1 MLSKLDKI
9 EEESRKD
16 HQEEIEVTSMVEER
30 APNEEQKLAIKADVN
45 SAVRVLAPPGSGKT
59 FIIENRY
66 KFLLDNE
73 VSPDQILAV
82 TFTKKMATELY
93 ERILSSNPGIVG
105 SNADKQVCTIHAA
118 CFRILYAEGM
128 RLQVAK
134 EWQVK
139 KLLTDD
145 KVGIIQKLWGF
156 DNRPG
161 WRELENWI
169 AMPKHYAVTVED
181 SLDFYNQRLPKQAIK
196 LAEAR
201 RLFDEGLQ
209 RQRLFTFSDMM
220 YLVERLFID
229 RPEVLNKYQQ
239 KYTHIIVDEGQDTSA
254 QAMRIL
260 TLLAKPQD
268 NFFIVGDSDQQLFR
282 FAGATPEDNL
292 FEGFE
297 KRYPDATSVLLKIN
311 YRSTGAIIRAC
322 KQLIDTNYHDKGG
335 PYAQE
340 YRKAIEARPG
350 ANEGNPIHFQMYK
363 TVEEEASAAVDTIE
377 ELIASGE
384 YQNGDIFVGARTRA
398 QLGYL
403 EGGLVRKKIPF
414 VNISGGSFWA
424 SRHVSHLVSY
434 AMLAIDTTD
443 KNAFLDIYNVAT
455 NDMVYPWGPQKGQY
469 CNHRWLGKAFLQ
481 ACNSEYKGINQ
492 AAIAKRMWRIGVQDL
507 EMFMMELQM
516 RLETDTPAEVLQFI
530 VDGCYRRYLVAD
542 EGLLVTDQESP
553 EGTKFD
559 DLSTVVDVARQ
570 FNEMSDFVSYVKEA
584 QKAAEAIKDKKL
596 DEYVVLSTIHSLKG
610 LERPVV
616 FGLGMAEGMTIGA
629 NGVSPA
635 GLLPHT
641 FSLIKPSQMGV
652 LPVGGM
658 GRVEDERCAAYVL
671 VSRAKERVFLSGCGV
686 YKKSQF
692 RASRFIKELGIEENL
707 DAKKVN

>member
-1 MLSKLDKI
+1 MLDKLSKITK
-9 EEESRKD
+9 ESRKEHKLD
-16 HQEEIEVTSMVEER
+16 VEPTSTVKVEVEER
-30 APNEEQKLAIKADVN
+30 VPNEEQRQAIEADVN
-45 SAVRVLAPPGSGKT
+45 VAVRVLAPPGSGKT

-66 KFLLDNE
+66 KFLLDNG
-73 VSPDQILAV
+73 VSPNQILAV

-93 ERILSSNPGIVG
+93 ERILSSNKGIVG

-156 DNRPG
+156 DKRPG

-169 AMPKHYAVTVED
+169 AMPKRYAVVVED
-181 SLDFYNQRLPKQAIK
+181 SLDFYNQRLPKQATK

-220 YLVERLFID
+220 YLAERLFID
-229 RPEVLNKYQQ
+229 RPEVLKKYQE
-239 KYTHIIVDEGQDTSA
+239 KYTHIIIDEGQDTSA

-268 NFFIVGDSDQQLFR
+268 NLIIVGDPDQMLFR

-292 FEGFE
+292 YEGFE
-297 KRYPDATSVLLKIN
+297 RRYPDAISVLLKIN
-311 YRSTGAIIRAC
+311 YRSTGAIVRAC
-322 KQLIDTNYHDKGG
+322 RQLIDTNYHDRGG
-335 PYAQE
+335 PYSQE

-350 ANEGNPIHFQMYK
+350 VDEGELIHFQMYK
-363 TVEEEASAAVDTIE
+363 KVEDEANATIDTIE
-377 ELIASGE
+377 ELITGE
-384 YQNGDIFVGARTRA
+384 YDPGNIFVGARTRA

-424 SRHVSHLVSY
+424 SKHVKHLTSY
-434 AMLAIDTTD
+434 AALTNDTTD
-443 KNAFLDIYNVAT
+443 KDAFLEVYNIGT
-455 NDMVYPWGPQKGQY
+455 NEMTYPWGPQKGQY

-481 ACNSEYKGINQ
+481 VCNSEYKNINQ
-492 AAIAKRMWRIGVQDL
+492 AAWQKRMWQVGVL
-507 EMFMMELQM
+507 NLKMFVTELQM
-516 RLETDTPAEVLQFI
+516 RLESDTPTQVLQFI
-530 VDGCYRRYLVAD
+530 IDDCYRNYLVAD

-559 DLSTVVDVARQ
+559 DLSTVVDVAGQ
-570 FNEMSDFVSYVKEA
+570 FDNMSDFLSYVRDA
-584 QKAAEAIKDKKL
+584 QRAAEAVEKKKL

-610 LERPVV
+610 LERKVV
-616 FGLGMAEGMTIGA
+616 FGLGMSEGETIGA
-629 NGVSPA
+629 GGGVSQA

-641 FSLIKPSQMGV
+641 FSLVKPPQMGV

-671 VSRAKERVFLSGCGV
+671 VSRAKERVFLSGCGT
-686 YKKSQF
+686 YKKSTF
-692 RASRFIKELGIEENL
+692 RSSRFIEELGIEENYYE
-707 DAKKVN
+707 